1 LWRFANV
8 LAPNAGMIEQIPDG
22 VSGEEAISVAKKK
35 AAKKKR

>member
-1 LWRFANV
+1 MN
-8 LAPNAGMIEQIPDG
+8 EKIPDS